1 MKKRLLSIA
10 LMVAMALSVIN
21 VGAFTAFADT
31 KTSGDYTY
39 TVSDGKAT
47 ILGCDQTISG
57 DITIPETLGKAT
69 VTEIGSGAFNGCA
82 SLKSVIIPDNIKKIG
97 FDAFYGC
104 SALASVT
111 IGNGVT
117 EVPECAF
124 GGCYKLTTVVFGNK
138 VKSIYKGAF
147 EDCGSLQS
155 VVLPKSVTLI
165 DNGAFFGNPDLKYV
179 FYGGSKSEK
188 SKIKITVGNDELSN
202 ATWHFNTADHTY
214 KNSKCTVCGA
224 KTTVKE
230 SVKKPKKVSSL
241 KVKAGKKKMT
251 VSWKKD
257 SKAGGYEIKYATSK
271 KFKKAK
277 TVKIKSYKT
286 AKKVISKLKSK
297 KTYYVKVRAFKKV
310 GGKTYYGSYSSVK
323 KVKVK

>member
-1 MKKRLLSIA
+1 
-10 LMVAMALSVIN
+10 VVI
-21 VGAFTAFADT
+21 
-31 KTSGDYTY
+31 GDGIG
-39 TVSDGKAT
+39 V
-47 ILGCDQTISG
+47 
-57 DITIPETLGKAT
+57 IPENTFYNCPMLETVVLGDL
-69 VTEIGSGAFNGCA
+69 VHSI
-82 SLKSVIIPDNIKKIG
+82 DNK
-97 FDAFYGC
+97 AFYRCDSLTDVWYGG
-104 SALASVT
+104 ANRDAIT
-111 IGNGVT
+111 IGNNNA
-117 EVPECAF
+117 P
-124 GGCYKLTTVVFGNK
+124 LT
-138 VKSIYKGAF
+138 
-147 EDCGSLQS
+147 D
-155 VVLPKSVTLI
+155 
-165 DNGAFFGNPDLKYV
+165 
-179 FYGGSKSEK
+179 
-188 SKIKITVGNDELSN
+188 

-297 KTYYVKVRAFKKV
+297 KTYYVRIRTYKKSGSVVHISKWSKVKSVRAK
-310 GGKTYYGSYSSVK
+310 
-323 KVKVK
+323 